1 MSVTGGLDFEV
12 KIKEGA
18 KVMLTTNIDI
28 ADRII

>member
-18 KVMLTTNIDI
+18 KVMLTTNMDI
-28 ADRII
+28 AHRII